1 MRLSDDMVATARDAA
16 VATGL
21 GHNRARQVF
30 KELLADAVTDALQRN
45 TGDILEQI
53 DAEVAGLTS
62 ENLDL
67 VAPGDLVRTLL
78 TERRLGG
85 TPRRH
90 V

>member
-1 MRLSDDMVATARDAA
+1 MTWWQRHATPPWRPGWG
-16 VATGL
+16 TT
-21 GHNRARQVF
+21 ARQVF

-67 VAPGDLVRTLL
+67 IAPGDLVRTLL